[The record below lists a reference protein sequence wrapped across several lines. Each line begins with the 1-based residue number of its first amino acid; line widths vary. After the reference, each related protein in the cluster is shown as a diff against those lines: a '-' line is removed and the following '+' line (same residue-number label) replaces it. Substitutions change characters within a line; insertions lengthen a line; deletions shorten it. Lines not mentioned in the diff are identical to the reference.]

1 MNACLTLMGI
11 DLISIY
17 WSNRSIDYQLTT
29 QLVISESSFKNIILC
44 PSLPH
49 CLVPD
54 FTLWGLL
61 AAWTVLPFPQTLLS
75 VFVFT
80 SLDSLLVNIEK
91 RCVPTD
97 ATTFWV
103 TRKPSFKNRN
113 WAPIIHEWSCNN
125 RSAHMSVD
133 YASTVQQ
140 PLASTSISVSST
152 KL

>member
-17 WSNRSIDYQLTT
+17 WAIRSIDYQLTI
-29 QLVISESSFKNIILC
+29 QLVICESSCENIILC
-44 PSLPH
+44 PSSPQ

-54 FTLWGLL
+54 FTLCGLL
-61 AAWTVLPFPQTLLS
+61 AAWTFLSFPQTFPS
-75 VFVFT
+75 VFAFT
-80 SLDSLLVNIEK
+80 SLDSLLVGIKK
-91 RCVPTD
+91 RCVPID

-125 RSAHMSVD
+125 RVSAHVSGLCVHC
-133 YASTVQQ
+133 TT
-140 PLASTSISVSST
+140 TSCFHVHFS
-152 KL
+152 